1 MDPQS
6 SAQIRVKRLLPIALL
21 LTYSMATVAV
31 SVAPVAAAKPKISRK
46 IRWKPPTAPGRLGI
60 PGNRGQGGGQRS
72 DCNPYTGITAIVPQT
87 AQGIYWGQTA
97 SDRPVLWLNLPQG
110 LGDDRLMEV
119 TVRDLNG
126 KPIGK
131 QRLTPPATL
140 AGVISVPFPAVAL
153 AENQRYRWEVAFYCD
168 PAMPDQPFVIEGQIQ
183 RVAPIALPPDRL
195 EQAQVLADRGI
206 WFDALTV
213 LGCARRSEN
222 DPNLTLAWNELL
234 QSAAITGSD
243 QINNCCQF
251 PPVTDSVQP
260 AVNP

>member
-1 MDPQS
+1 MDTQS
-6 SAQIRVKRLLPIALL
+6 SRKIRWKRLLPIALL
-21 LTYSMATVAV
+21 LTYSMATVAI
-31 SVAPVAAAKPKISRK
+31 SVAPAAAAKPQIRRK
-46 IRWKPPTAPGRLGI
+46 IRWKPPQAPARLGI
-60 PGNRGQGGGQRS
+60 PGNRGQGGGQRG
-72 DCNPYTGITAIVPQT
+72 DCNPYTGITAIVPRT
-87 AQGIYWGQTA
+87 EQGVYWGQTA

-110 LGDDRLMEV
+110 LGDDRLMEI

-131 QRLTPPATL
+131 QQLTPPATP

-153 AENQRYRWEVAFYCD
+153 AENQSYRWEVAFYCD

-195 EQAQVLADRGI
+195 EQAQLLADRGI

-213 LGCARRSEN
+213 LGGDRRSEN

-243 QINNCCQF
+243 QINDCCQF
-251 PPVTDSVQP
+251 PPVSESLQP
-260 AVNP
+260 LANP